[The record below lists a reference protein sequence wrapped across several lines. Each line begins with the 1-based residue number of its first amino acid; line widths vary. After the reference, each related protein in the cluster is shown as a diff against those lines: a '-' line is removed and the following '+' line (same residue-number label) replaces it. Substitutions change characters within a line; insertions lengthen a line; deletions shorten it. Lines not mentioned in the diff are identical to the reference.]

1 MFTLK
6 NFTSRAVLD
15 QQFAHQVAQLLIQAI
30 AEKGQASIAVSGG
43 STPKGFFQALST
55 HDLAWHKVTVTLVDE
70 RWVDVNSIDS
80 NTRLVKE
87 NLLQNKAAQANFFDL
102 KVTDKLT
109 QVTLESLNEKAKK
122 NLLPFDVVILGM
134 GEDGHTASL
143 FPCSEQI
150 KNALSLDNKHVLM
163 SVSPKTA
170 PYQRITFTLSALLT
184 SKNIFL
190 HLNGENKQQVLTQ
203 ALDDTN
209 ALVMPIRAFLHH
221 PTVNIQIMWAK

>member
-1 MFTLK
+1 MFTLNK
-6 NFTSRAVLD
+6 FTSRSVLD
-15 QQFAHQVAQLLIQAI
+15 QQFAQQVAQLLIQAI
-30 AEKGQASIAVSGG
+30 AEKGRASIAVSGG
-43 STPKGFFQALST
+43 STPKGFFQALSMQ
-55 HDLAWHKVTVTLVDE
+55 DLAWHKVTVTLADE
-70 RWVDVNSIDS
+70 RWVDVNSLDS

-87 NLLQNKAAQANFFDL
+87 NLLQNKAAKANFFDL

-109 QVTLESLNEKAKK
+109 QATLDSLNEKAKK
-122 NLLPFDVVILGM
+122 YLLPFDVVILGM

-150 KNALSLDNKHVLM
+150 KSALSLDNKQVLM
-163 SVSPKTA
+163 AVSPKTA

-209 ALVMPIRAFLHH
+209 TLVMPIRAFLHH
-221 PTVNIQIMWAK
+221 PIIHTQIMWAK